1 MNGAAPPRRDWLAAV
16 LLAPAWLG
24 ASTVLLQPEALA
36 SSLCAGTVSW
46 VVGSSEMTGT
56 HPFLTEAAEAARQRD
71 TRLWMI
77 DPAWPKLA
85 AALGCA
91 AREHGEAAH

>member
-1 MNGAAPPRRDWLAAV
+1 
-16 LLAPAWLG
+16 
-24 ASTVLLQPEALA
+24 
-36 SSLCAGTVSW
+36 
-46 VVGSSEMTGT
+46 MTGT